1 MEELPGVLERD
12 EKSEFPVEQFHKA
25 GDLGFIGLPYPKEYG
40 GQGLGY
46 MEYAFVVEEVS
57 KVDASFGIAFY
68 VTTSLYAGSVWN
80 SDATEEQKKALFPIT
95 DMLPSR

>member
-1 MEELPGVLERD
+1 
-12 EKSEFPVEQFHKA
+12 
-25 GDLGFIGLPYPKEYG
+25 
-40 GQGLGY
+40 

-95 DMLPSR
+95 YRPFSCIRSKHKSGIMKVKIMIALLYHVGFI